1 MAYILGKGLVF
12 RGELT
17 GEGDLQVQGQLE
29 GKINVTGTVV
39 ILEGASIQADVSATE
54 IVVGGVVR
62 GNLSASGRVEVLSTG
77 HLVGDVRGKVLVVRE
92 GAALNG
98 KINVEAPLSPAGVF
112 AEMTRLMQEQEE
124 TPRRP

>member
-17 GEGDLQVQGQLE
+17 GEGDLQVQGHLE
-29 GKINVTGTVV
+29 GKINVSGTVV
-39 ILEGASIQADVSATE
+39 ILEGASIHADVSATE

-62 GNLSASGRVEVLSTG
+62 GNLSASGRVEVSSTG
-77 HLVGDVRGKVLVVRE
+77 HLVGDVRSKVLVVRE

-112 AEMTRLMQEQEE
+112 AEMTRLMQQEE
-124 TPRRP
+124 TQRRP

>member
-17 GEGDLQVQGQLE
+17 GEGDLQVQGHLE
-29 GKINVTGTVV
+29 GKINVSGTVV

-62 GNLSASGRVEVLSTG
+62 GNLSASGRVEVSSTG
-77 HLVGDVRGKVLVVRE
+77 HLVGDVRSKVLVVRE

-112 AEMTRLMQEQEE
+112 AEMTRLMQQEE
-124 TPRRP
+124 TQRLP

>member
-17 GEGDLQVQGQLE
+17 GEGDLHIQGHLE
-29 GKINVTGTVV
+29 GKVNVTGTVV
-39 ILEGASIQADVSATE
+39 ILEGASIQADVSATD

-62 GNLSASGRVEVLSTG
+62 GNLSASGRVEVSSTG
-77 HLVGDVRGKVLVVRE
+77 HLVGDVRSKVLVVRE

-112 AEMTRLMQEQEE
+112 AEMTRLMQQEE
-124 TPRRP
+124 TQRRP